1 MKWLDMKREGMD
13 VKRRRTKNLH
23 TSLLIRTFS
32 IVMPN
37 NLIFTKIAENK

>member
-13 VKRRRTKNLH
+13 VKRRCTENFHGSVLMRRY
-23 TSLLIRTFS
+23 SS
-32 IVMPN
+32 VMSK